1 MIPGRPVTR
10 RASLSA
16 PSIASE
22 PELRNITESS
32 GSGNVAASSVAR
44 SVIGSV
50 KPSALIGPDQ
60 PVDLGVDRRRHAR
73 MAVAQRRDR
82 DPVREVEVGLAV
94 GVVQPVALAVAPRA
108 LEVAPEDGR
117 QVRAGVE
124 GHGRSGLLVGGVGR
138 VYGARSGAPRAPA
151 PPGILGSPASPRLAP
166 VPGLDCE
173 EPTMSKLRLGVIG
186 AGAWAMAQHLPAFA
200 ARADEVEP
208 VIVNRRDPDMLREV
222 QERFGFERATT
233 DWQEVIEA
241 EPDLVVIA
249 STASGHYAQTKAA
262 LQAGAHV
269 LCEKP
274 FVFKAEEAWDLVE
287 TAAAN
292 DRHLMIAYGYNHMPM
307 TLEAKRLMETDGG
320 IGDIEQTSIHMASH
334 IRDLLRSGA
343 PYLGDKPEQAPKH
356 KSWGDPA
363 ASGGGYGQ
371 GQLTHTLA
379 LALWLT
385 DLRAAEVF
393 AFMYTPE
400 DLPVEFHDALTVRY
414 TNGGVGS
421 VAGPRATS
429 TSASRSR
436 CARSATTDRS
446 MSTSSASSSGASGP
460 VATTSGSRSRPS

>member
-1 MIPGRPVTR
+1 
-10 RASLSA
+10 
-16 PSIASE
+16 
-22 PELRNITESS
+22 
-32 GSGNVAASSVAR
+32 
-44 SVIGSV
+44 
-50 KPSALIGPDQ
+50 
-60 PVDLGVDRRRHAR
+60 
-73 MAVAQRRDR
+73 
-82 DPVREVEVGLAV
+82 
-94 GVVQPVALAVAPRA
+94 
-108 LEVAPEDGR
+108 
-117 QVRAGVE
+117 
-124 GHGRSGLLVGGVGR
+124 
-138 VYGARSGAPRAPA
+138 
-151 PPGILGSPASPRLAP
+151 
-166 VPGLDCE
+166 
-173 EPTMSKLRLGVIG
+173 MSKLRLGVIG

-222 QERFGFERATT
+222 QRRFGFERAST

-307 TLEAKRLMETDGG
+307 TLEAKRLMETEGG

-356 KSWGDPA
+356 ESWGDPV

-421 VAGPRATS
+421 VAGAACHQHERFQVQVRAIGHDGQIHVDLERELVWRFRPGRDDIRVPITPELTKWSFARVVDDFIDLAAGRTTENTS
-429 TSASRSR
+429 PGELGARVVEVLD
-436 CARSATTDRS
+436 AAYRSA
-446 MSTSSASSSGASGP
+446 
-460 VATTSGSRSRPS
+460 GSRTIATIDTTLGAGLVPD